1 MTEANTFEDRIA
13 EQLRV
18 YAAPAKRP
26 PRPEAV
32 AHAVEAARNVY
43 GVQRRPWWPA
53 RRSSPMNTYAKL
65 IVAAA
70 AVLIVAVVGYQFL
83 PRTGGVGGEP
93 TISPSPS
100 PTLLAQGN
108 FHAKGADVELDATA
122 DGDSATGT
130 MIVGDP
136 SEPLFAVDLKCAL
149 TAEDGRILIA
159 GDTTES
165 NGDWVTK
172 GETSAIVLK
181 PGSPVHA
188 VFGFQDDAP
197 SADTC
202 LGYLDAIVDMHFATA
217 IGDGALE
224 PIEGT
229 VELRP

>member
-1 MTEANTFEDRIA
+1 
-13 EQLRV
+13 
-18 YAAPAKRP
+18 
-26 PRPEAV
+26 
-32 AHAVEAARNVY
+32 
-43 GVQRRPWWPA
+43 
-53 RRSSPMNTYAKL
+53 MNSYAKL

-83 PRTGGVGGEP
+83 PRSGGVGGEP
-93 TISPSPS
+93 KISPSPS

-108 FHAKGADVELDATA
+108 FHAKGADVELEATG
-122 DGDSATGT
+122 DGDSVAGT

-136 SEPLFAVDLKCAL
+136 DVPVFAVDLKCAL

-165 NGDWVTK
+165 NGDWATK
-172 GETSAIVLK
+172 GEITAIVLK

-188 VFGFQDDAP
+188 VFGFENDAP
-197 SADTC
+197 SVATC
-202 LGYLDAIVDMHFATA
+202 MAYLEAIVDMHFATA